1 MTNREVA
8 LIWMAHILRHLYSAW
23 PMRVSL
29 KMDQTLTATGVG
41 LKVNQQNNQLWSDL
55 WLWMAEEGLVRID
68 TNEDGHSLEKR
79 ITGAVLTSKGLEALD
94 LSANTSSQE
103 ETATDPD
110 L

>member
-1 MTNREVA
+1 MV
-8 LIWMAHILRHLYSAW
+8 
-23 PMRVSL
+23 
-29 KMDQTLTATGVG
+29 
-41 LKVNQQNNQLWSDL
+41 
-55 WLWMAEEGLVRID
+55 EEGLVRID

-79 ITGAVLTSKGLEALD
+79 ITGVVLTSKGLEALD